1 MKKLRIESLNVFIN
15 LWKNKYNIADLQK
28 FTLDHLL
35 EFFQE
40 YVQKTKKPNLLVD
53 RIIKPLIDRLETIQD
68 LWLWY
73 IDLSRTIDTLS
84 WWEIQRLRLAK
95 QLGNKLT
102 WITYVLDEPTI
113 WLSQREIDKTI
124 KAIRNLQIMGNTV
137 IVVEHNESFIKSAD
151 RVIEIGPWAW
161 DFGGSLYLMVL
172 MMIFEIRHFDCKIYY
187 LKAKSKS

>member
-1 MKKLRIESLNVFIN
+1 M
-15 LWKNKYNIADLQK
+15 KNKYNIADLQK

-40 YVQKTKKPNLLVD
+40 YVQKQKPNLLVD

-102 WITYVLDEPTI
+102 WIIYVLDEPTI

-161 DFGGSLYLMVL
+161 DFEGSLYLMVL
-172 MMIFEIRHFDCKIYY
+172 MMIFWNQTLWLQNILLE
-187 LKAKSKS
+187 S

>member
-1 MKKLRIESLNVFIN
+1 MDTEKLRKDLPERFQHVVIYWDEEVIRVQTWWKYSSVKYQWIESILKEQYVKGLLTVDFQAMLNMRSCPSCNWKKLRIESLNVFIS

-84 WWEIQRLRLAK
+84 GWEIQRLRLAK

-102 WITYVLDEPTI
+102 WITYVLD
-113 WLSQREIDKTI
+113 
-124 KAIRNLQIMGNTV
+124 
-137 IVVEHNESFIKSAD
+137 
-151 RVIEIGPWAW
+151 
-161 DFGGSLYLMVL
+161 
-172 MMIFEIRHFDCKIYY
+172 
-187 LKAKSKS
+187 